1 MKSLQRRERRNK
13 LEIYFDILNSIVEES
28 KSVDIVRPT
37 RIQFL
42 SNLSYDSLTKYLNEL
57 KEKKLIRNSNEI
69 IITDKGELFLKDY
82 EKIRKFTEQMGLDY
96 L

>member
-13 LEIYFDILNSIVEES
+13 LEIYSDILNSIMEES
-28 KSVDIVRPT
+28 KNAEIVRPT

-42 SNLSYDSLTKYLNEL
+42 SNLSYDSLTRYLNEL
-57 KEKKLIRNSNEI
+57 KEKKLIRNSTEI
-69 IITDKGELFLKDY
+69 IITEKGEQFLKDY
-82 EKIRKFTEQMGLDY
+82 EKIRRFTEQMGFDY

>member
-1 MKSLQRRERRNK
+1 MKSIQRRERRNK

-28 KSVDIVRPT
+28 KSVDTVRPT

-42 SNLSYDSLTKYLNEL
+42 SNLSYDSLAKHLDEL
-57 KEKKLIRNSNEI
+57 KEKKLIRNSKEI
-69 IITDKGELFLKDY
+69 ILTEKGELFLRDY
-82 EKIRKFTEQMGLDY
+82 ERIRKFTEQMGLDY

>member
-13 LEIYFDILNSIVEES
+13 LEIYFDILNSIMGES
-28 KSVDIVRPT
+28 RSTKIVRPT
-37 RIQFL
+37 RIQYL
-42 SNLSYDSLTKYLNEL
+42 SNLSYDSLTRHLNEL
-57 KEKKLIRNSNEI
+57 KEKKLIRNSSEI
-69 IITDKGELFLKDY
+69 ILTEKGEQFLKDY

>member
-13 LEIYFDILNSIVEES
+13 LEIYFDILNSIVEEGERTE
-28 KSVDIVRPT
+28 IVRPT

-42 SNLSYDSLTKYLNEL
+42 SNLSYDSLTRYLNEL
-57 KEKKLIRNSNEI
+57 KEKKLIRNSSDI
-69 IITDKGELFLKDY
+69 ILTEKGELFLEDY
-82 EKIRKFTEQMGLDY
+82 EKIRRFTEQMGLDY